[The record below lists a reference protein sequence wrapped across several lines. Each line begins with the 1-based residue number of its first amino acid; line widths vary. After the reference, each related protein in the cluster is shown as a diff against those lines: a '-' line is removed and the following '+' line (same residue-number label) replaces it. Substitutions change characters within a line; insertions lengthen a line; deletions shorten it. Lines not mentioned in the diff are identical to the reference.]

1 MGHNRIMS
9 ILTNL
14 KSLYEVDDVQ
24 WLEQTVELLKNHQFA
39 ALDLENLIEEL
50 EDLGREKRNAVVSLL
65 EQVIRHLLLL
75 EYWTIEKEQ
84 NLGHWE
90 AEIVGF
96 RTQLKRKLTTNLRH
110 YLRDELTSIYGDALR
125 YVQRKTRFK
134 VEFPEV
140 CPYELEQLLNM
151 DYGLTKRDF

>member
-1 MGHNRIMS
+1 MS

-14 KSLYEVDDVQ
+14 KTLYKVDDVQ
-24 WLEQTVELLKNHQFA
+24 WLEQTIELLKNHQFA
-39 ALDLENLIEEL
+39 ALDIENLIEEL
-50 EDLGREKRNAVVSLL
+50 EDLGSEKRNAVVSLL

-75 EYWTIEKEQ
+75 NYWTTEKEQ

-90 AEIVGF
+90 AEIIGF
-96 RTQLKRKLTTNLRH
+96 RTQLRRKLTTNLRN
-110 YLRDELTSIYGDALR
+110 YLSDELTSIYGDVLR

-140 CPYELEQLLNM
+140 CPYELEELLDM
-151 DYGLTKRDF
+151 DYGLTKR